1 MITKDPKTL
10 NNRQYG
16 YMSNATRAIKRFK
29 EKFGKPKDGEFVIN
43 QLDESCFVV
52 EFIQF
57 KKIK

>member
-1 MITKDPKTL
+1 
-10 NNRQYG
+10 
-16 YMSNATRAIKRFK
+16 MSNATRAIKRFK

-57 KKIK
+57 KKKIK